1 MAQVAFVLEDD
12 YEDSEFQVPWDRL
25 SEAGH
30 TTTLI
35 GTERGRRLTGKRG
48 DSTAEVELPAGEASV
63 EDFDALVIPG
73 GYSPDKLRLNGAA
86 VDFAREFVESGK
98 PVAAICHAGQLLI
111 EAGVVEGRR
120 LTSWPSI
127 KVDLVNAGAEWIDRQ
142 VVEDGNL
149 ITSRKPDDLDAFT
162 KTLLGRL

>member
-30 TTTLI
+30 ATTLI

-48 DSTAEVELPAGEASV
+48 DSTAEVELPAEQASV

-73 GYSPDKLRLNGAA
+73 GYSPDKLRLSKTA
-86 VDFAREFVESGK
+86 VDFTREFVESGK

-127 KVDLVNAGAEWIDRQ
+127 KVDLVNAGAEWIDRK